1 MSQYIIANPK
11 AIRTENVKINLYGTF
26 IPDEVEPVQDTE
38 WYLLDDEHNFYL
50 RLSLEYQ
57 GARNGGRRAYPTFT
71 APKWQAYGPLDA
83 IMPGGQYAKGM
94 EALHEAWERR
104 DEKVGRDI
112 WCSCYQRNNN
122 GDLVPA
128 GNGDYFHPERETFV
142 PGWRMACATERMTLP
157 NSFRRLAA
165 GLVLGFDD
173 GDIDKYQK
181 IRSDA
186 RAQTLAYLRHKGVA
200 DPYEASLEQALDA
213 MECTAEEELEVKLDT
228 KGLAVH
234 KFDFQFGSKEL
245 RSGALVLHG
254 LANPDDEHNRVS
266 IDFLSHNRKRMMQI
280 FAKLGVKAE

>member
-1 MSQYIIANPK
+1 MSQYVIVNPRS
-11 AIRTENVKINLYGTF
+11 IRTENTKVNLYGTF
-26 IPDEVEPVQDTE
+26 VPEEVEPVQDTE
-38 WYLLDDEHNFYL
+38 WYLLDEKANFYL

-57 GARNGGRRAYPTFT
+57 GAKNGGRRAYPTFT
-71 APKWQAYGPLDA
+71 APKWQAYGPLEQ

-94 EALHEAWERR
+94 EPLHEAWERR
-104 DEKVGRDI
+104 NESTAEDC
-112 WCSCYQRNNN
+112 WCSCYQRNNS

-128 GNGDYFHPERETFV
+128 GNGDYFCPSRETFI
-142 PGWRMACATERMTLP
+142 PACVMSFYEKRMTIP
-157 NSFRRLAA
+157 NAFRRLAA

-200 DPYEASLEQALDA
+200 EPYEASLEEALDD
-213 MECTAEEELEVKLDT
+213 MESTAEKEVEVKLET

-234 KFDFQFGSKEL
+234 KFDFQFSSKEL

-254 LANPDDEHNRVS
+254 LANPDDEFTRVS
-266 IDFLSHNRKRMMQI
+266 IDFLSHNRKRMSQI
-280 FAKLGVKAE
+280 FSKLGVKAE